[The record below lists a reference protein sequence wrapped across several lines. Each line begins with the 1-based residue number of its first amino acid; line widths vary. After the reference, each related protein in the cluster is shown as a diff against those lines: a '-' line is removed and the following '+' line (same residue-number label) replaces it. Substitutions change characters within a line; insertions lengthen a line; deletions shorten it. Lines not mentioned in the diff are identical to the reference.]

1 MQTLLIAAEPASEE
15 SAALEEVQECLA
27 LAVPALL
34 LERALAALTRQEKE
48 VELESVH
55 AYLLLA
61 ASAEATDAEAA
72 KPASSVQQVEQELQV
87 ELEPSVVV
95 ASVVA
100 ETFEEPTA
108 ALDVEIAPVFPLHSA
123 VVDHNHWFAEA
134 AAHTN

>member
-34 LERALAALTRQEKE
+34 LGRALAALTRQEKE
-48 VELESVH
+48 VELESIH

-72 KPASSVQQVEQELQV
+72 KPASSVQQVELELLA
-87 ELEPSVVV
+87 ELE
-95 ASVVA
+95 
-100 ETFEEPTA
+100 
-108 ALDVEIAPVFPLHSA
+108 
-123 VVDHNHWFAEA
+123 
-134 AAHTN
+134 